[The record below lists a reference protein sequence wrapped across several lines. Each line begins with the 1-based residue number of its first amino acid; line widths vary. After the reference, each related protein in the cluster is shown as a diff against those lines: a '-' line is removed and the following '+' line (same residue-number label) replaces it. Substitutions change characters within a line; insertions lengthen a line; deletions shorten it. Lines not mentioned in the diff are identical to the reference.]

1 MTTIEDVLA
10 QRAKWC
16 VIEGDSRVVV
26 PTFPAAC
33 INAVVTDPPSGISFM
48 GAAWDH
54 HKGGRAQWVAWLAAI
69 LAASRVACV
78 DGARLVSW
86 AMPRTSHWTGCAI
99 EDAGWTIETKGYHLF
114 GCLTPDT
121 EILVNGEWVSYDKA
135 TPGNLALCYDSERDS
150 LSWKPIGEL
159 VTYEHHQHL
168 YRLRGEFTDQ
178 LVTRGHRCPVYR
190 DGRVVFLS
198 ADEVAEGGTALV
210 PVLEDVRRV
219 LAALPLPQCARGVS
233 EDVRGG
239 VSCGAPAN
247 AAEDAA
253 PDLRDVRGGVHA
265 EGQQAPR
272 VVSVLLGGVLR
283 EVARGEPGDRRAPAR
298 RGDAGQGGMDGH
310 VASVVPREDDRAEQ
324 PRVEGRRDA
333 RVLEGELRAGRVR
346 ALPDGVPFDGAARRV
361 DSGTQAARGAGARTD
376 AHDIGERASRQSQPA
391 GQPARE
397 PDALRDELG
406 SQEVRASRFA
416 RADLVRVSPEHHD
429 GIVWCVTVPT
439 GAFVARRN
447 GQVFITGNTGWPKG
461 KSQLKPAAEEWIFAR
476 TGRST
481 PLNIDACRVGTSKEN
496 PKWGAASTA
505 PNNVYGKAS
514 PRSLA
519 EDGCNPNVGRY
530 PPNVTLGHADG
541 CVLAGVRR
549 VRGGNDPR
557 RADGT
562 RAASPTFA
570 GLDEHSATHEGYA
583 DHDGTETV
591 DAWECVEGCAVAAL
605 DAQVSEET
613 SESVGFQSVL
623 PVESGAWQTQNDAH
637 GEPSTTGAGTGCGES
652 READESSGNS
662 NTDGCGSRPTDQSPT
677 GSTSTTSTTTGQ
689 TTDSKTSKPSK
700 ARSTDATTRA
710 TAKTTASSTGSN
722 SAPVSG
728 ATSTSHSLSSA
739 RAPQEPDTDTARSA
753 GASTSATGS
762 ERTQPQ
768 RSGDGSTTRP
778 SSARSA
784 SRSTSTRA
792 APTAGQS
799 RFFPQFEHEAPFLY
813 CAKPSGAEKRA
824 GLDDGHARHPTVKPV
839 ALMRWLIRLTT
850 QPGDIVLDPFCGS
863 ATTGVAALLEG
874 RRFIG
879 IERDPAFAPIARARL
894 EHAAP
899 SRERLATMAST
910 PVRVEA
916 ADFGPLFNR

>member
-26 PTFPAAC
+26 PTFPASC

-99 EDAGWTIETKGYHLF
+99 EDAGWTIETKGVHLF

-461 KSQLKPAAEEWIFAR
+461 KSQLKPAAEDWWFAR
-476 TGRST
+476 TGASL
-481 PLNIDACRVGTSKEN
+481 PLNVDACRVGTDEERRAVFSGAK
-496 PKWGAASTA
+496 GAAQSEFGAGTVLG
-505 PNNVYGKAS
+505 NSGKYLSEPHSA
-514 PRSLA
+514 
-519 EDGCNPNVGRY
+519 GRY
-530 PPNVTLGHADG
+530 PPNVLLTHALECERVGVRKVKGDARQGGGTRPGGFGDVGANRGNGVPCAAGHAD
-541 CVLAGVRR
+541 
-549 VRGGNDPR
+549 P
-557 RADGT
+557 
-562 RAASPTFA
+562 
-570 GLDEHSATHEGYA
+570 
-583 DHDGTETV
+583 DGTETL
-591 DAWECVEGCAVAAL
+591 DDWRCVEGCPVRVL
-605 DAQVSEET
+605 GEQSGET
-613 SESVGFQSVL
+613 R
-623 PVESGAWQTQNDAH
+623 T
-637 GEPSTTGAGTGCGES
+637 AG
-652 READESSGNS
+652 NI
-662 NTDGCGSRPTDQSPT
+662 SPT
-677 GSTSTTSTTTGQ
+677 RMTPGYFGGPDRFGVPTNHADTG
-689 TTDSKTSKPSK
+689 
-700 ARSTDATTRA
+700 
-710 TAKTTASSTGSN
+710 TAS
-722 SAPVSG
+722 
-728 ATSTSHSLSSA
+728 
-739 RAPQEPDTDTARSA
+739 RY
-753 GASTSATGS
+753 
-762 ERTQPQ
+762 
-768 RSGDGSTTRP
+768 
-778 SSARSA
+778 
-784 SRSTSTRA
+784 
-792 APTAGQS
+792 
-799 RFFPQFEHEAPFLY
+799 FPQFEHEAPFLY
-813 CAKPSGAEKRA
+813 CAKPSNAEKRA
-824 GLDDGHARHPTVKPV
+824 GLTDDDPRHPTVKPV
-839 ALMRWLIRLTT
+839 DLMRWLIRLVT
-850 QPGDIVLDPFCGS
+850 QPGDVVLDPFCGS

-879 IERDPAFAPIARARL
+879 IERAPDAGERAFAPIARARL